1 MVNVIVNAMVHGIVQ
16 GIDNVM
22 VNDIING
29 IANDMVNDIV
39 NCIMQRAVLIAL
51 IMALIVTLKSSC
63 EAVRSP
69 LFASLT
75 VSLQRVSGPGEAGST
90 EIVSMVIEGA
100 SWATVAP
107 PSARP
112 LMLMAR
118 IRR

>member
-1 MVNVIVNAMVHGIVQ
+1 M
-16 GIDNVM
+16 
-22 VNDIING
+22 
-29 IANDMVNDIV
+29 
-39 NCIMQRAVLIAL
+39 
-51 IMALIVTLKSSC
+51 
-63 EAVRSP
+63 RSP

-112 LMLMAR
+112 LMLMAK
-118 IRR
+118 IRRSMRRLRREKVRVLRLNDSMIR